1 MNALRGKVTKIVFSI
16 EYPDG
21 STKESTVFPTQSI
34 EAVMMSDTL
43 MSDEMKHLFNRSD
56 TDWKRNP
63 AMVIVDGGTLKANC
77 DYPDCQNA

>member
-1 MNALRGKVTKIVFSI
+1 MSSIRGKVTKIVFSI

-21 STKESTVFPTQSI
+21 STKESTVFPIRSI
-34 EAVMMSDTL
+34 EAVMMSDDF
-43 MSDEMKHLFNRSD
+43 MSEEMKSLFNRSD
-56 TDWKRNP
+56 TDWKKNP